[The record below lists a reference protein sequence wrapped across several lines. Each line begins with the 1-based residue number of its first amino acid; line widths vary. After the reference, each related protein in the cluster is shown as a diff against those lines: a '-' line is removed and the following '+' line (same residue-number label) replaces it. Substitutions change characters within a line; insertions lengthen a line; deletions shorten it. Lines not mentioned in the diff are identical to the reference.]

1 MKNAAIL
8 VGSLVLAVA
17 VVRPFA
23 LQPAPTR
30 ISLEL
35 QDYAALPLTADNTN
49 TNTRAQLARVNYMRD
64 EPGGRRFFVNDLNGP
79 LYILDKQKKAFTT
92 YLDFNGRGGR
102 PGLFPKFTFELNFAT
117 GLTSFIFD
125 PDYAKNGVIYTLHM
139 EDPATDAPA
148 APKAG
153 VVAGLDLSGYTTTA
167 AITTPTINGRIDRE
181 VVLIEWRDRDRS
193 NSTFEGTAREL
204 MRLQHPLAPHPLGE
218 MAFNP
223 VARPGD
229 PDWRVMYLGAGD
241 AQSGEQRDIRRLNPQ
256 RLDTLVGK
264 ILRIVPDLGEHTKTS
279 TVSENGRYRIP
290 NDNPF
295 VTVDGARKEVW
306 AYGLRNPHRLIWDVD
321 PAAALNSAE
330 GRAKAATL
338 LAFNIG
344 LVTWETVV
352 VIHKGANYGYPL
364 REGTNSMSSTNGIS
378 PIPDDD
384 TILTQISDTVVR
396 RPVRPTYPVI
406 QYSHSRETGGDAIA
420 NGFVYRG
427 KLIPALRGK
436 LVFGDI
442 TTGRMWYANRGEM
455 LAADD
460 GEAKTVAPIYE
471 IDTTLRR
478 MVEETY
484 RERGGK
490 TPTLPGMG
498 AVAGPGRVDVRFAED
513 NEGELYVLTK
523 PDGVIRKVV
532 GARETTAPVPATPA
546 ATAPT
551 PSPGQNVPSAFAR
564 PEPASSG
571 GQASQPAATIKNPVA
586 PTAESI
592 AAGKRAYDANC
603 AACHGPIA
611 QGAVKAGITISILE
625 EQKARQPSDLT
636 DGQWDHGSTDGEIF
650 TVIKRGVPPTMMA
663 GYDGR
668 IPDADIWNIVNYLR
682 TLRPRK

>member
-1 MKNAAIL
+1 MKNAFTLTGAL
-8 VGSLVLAVA
+8 LLALATARAFA
-17 VVRPFA
+17 V
-23 LQPAPTR
+23 QPPPQRLA
-30 ISLEL
+30 LEL
-35 QDYAALPLTADNTN
+35 QDYAALPVTADNTN

-79 LYILDKQKKAFTT
+79 LYILDKQTKTFTP
-92 YLDFNGRGGR
+92 YLNFNGRGGR

-125 PDYAKNGVIYTLHM
+125 PAYAKNGVFYTLHM

-148 APKAG
+148 APKVG
-153 VVAGLDLSGYTTTA
+153 VVAGLDLTGYTTTA
-167 AITTPTINGRIDRE
+167 AVPTPTVDGRIDRE
-181 VVLIEWRDRDRS
+181 VVLIEWRDRNPS
-193 NSTFEGTAREL
+193 NTTFEGTAREV
-204 MRLQHPLAPHPLGE
+204 MRVQHPLAPHPLAE
-218 MAFNP
+218 MTFNP

-229 PDWRVMYLGAGD
+229 ADWRVMYLGAGD
-241 AQSGEQRDIRRLNPQ
+241 AQSGEQRDSRRLNPQ

-264 ILRIVPDLGEHTKTS
+264 ILRIVPDLREHPKTS
-279 TVSENGRYRIP
+279 AVSENGRYRIP

-295 VTVDGARKEVW
+295 VTVDGARKEIW

-321 PAAALNSAE
+321 PASVLSSVE

-364 REGTNSMSSTNGIS
+364 REGTNSMSSTNGMG
-378 PIPDDD
+378 PIPADD
-384 TILTQISDTVVR
+384 TIPIQISETVVR
-396 RPVRPTYPVI
+396 GTVRPTYPVI
-406 QYSHSRETGGDAIA
+406 QYSHSRDTGGDAIA
-420 NGFVYRG
+420 NGFVYGG

-442 TTGRMWYANRGEM
+442 TTGRIWYANRADV

-471 IDTTLRR
+471 IETSLRR
-478 MVEETY
+478 LVEATY

-490 TPTLPGMG
+490 TPALPGMG

-513 NEGELYVLTK
+513 NDGELYLLTK
-523 PDGVIRKVV
+523 PDGVIRKIV
-532 GARETTAPVPATPA
+532 GTRETTAPAPA

-551 PSPGQNVPSAFAR
+551 PSAGKNVD
-564 PEPASSG
+564 
-571 GQASQPAATIKNPVA
+571 SQPAAGIKNPVA
-586 PTAESI
+586 PTSESI
-592 AAGKRAYDANC
+592 AAGKRAYDADC

-625 EQKARQPSDLT
+625 EQKARQPPDLT

-650 TVIKRGVPPTMMA
+650 IAIKRGLPPTMMA

-668 IPDADIWNIVNYLR
+668 IPDGDIWSIVNYLR
-682 TLRPRK
+682 TLRPGK

>member
-1 MKNAAIL
+1 MKNAAAV
-8 VGSLVLAVA
+8 VGSVALAVA

-23 LQPAPTR
+23 QPPAPTR
-30 ISLEL
+30 LALEL
-35 QDYAALPLTADNTN
+35 QDYAALPVTADNTN
-49 TNTRAQLARVNYMRD
+49 ANTRAQLARVNYMRD

-79 LYILDKQKKAFTT
+79 LYLLDKQTKAFTP
-92 YLDFNGRGGR
+92 YLNFNGRGGR

-117 GLTSFIFD
+117 GLTSFVFD
-125 PDYAKNGVIYTLHM
+125 PDYAKNGVFYTLHM

-148 APKAG
+148 APKVG
-153 VVAGLDLSGYTTTA
+153 VVAGLDLTGYTTTP
-167 AITTPTINGRIDRE
+167 AIPTPTVDGRIDRE
-181 VVLIEWRDRDRS
+181 VVLIEWRDRNPS
-193 NSTFEGTAREL
+193 NTTFEGTAREVL
-204 MRLQHPLAPHPLGE
+204 RLQHPLAPHPLAE
-218 MAFNP
+218 MTFNP

-241 AQSGEQRDIRRLNPQ
+241 AQSGEQRDSRRLNPQ

-264 ILRIVPDLGEHTKTS
+264 ILRISPDLREHTKTS
-279 TVSENGRYRIP
+279 AVSENGRYRIP

-295 VTVDGARKEVW
+295 ATVDGARKEIW

-321 PAAALNSAE
+321 PASALSSVD

-364 REGTNSMSSTNGIS
+364 REGTNSMSSTNGMG
-378 PIPDDD
+378 PIPADD
-384 TILTQISDTVVR
+384 TIPIQISGTVVR
-396 RPVRPTYPVI
+396 GTVRPTYPVI
-406 QYSHSRETGGDAIA
+406 QYSHSRDTGGDAIA

-442 TTGRMWYANRGEM
+442 TTGRIWYANRADV

-460 GEAKTVAPIYE
+460 GEAKSVAPIYE
-471 IDTTLRR
+471 IDTSLRR
-478 MVEETY
+478 LVEDTY

-490 TPTLPGMG
+490 TPALPGMG

-513 NEGELYVLTK
+513 NDGELYLLTK

-532 GARETTAPVPATPA
+532 GARETAAPAPA
-546 ATAPT
+546 ATAPAPG
-551 PSPGQNVPSAFAR
+551 PSKNVD
-564 PEPASSG
+564 
-571 GQASQPAATIKNPVA
+571 SQPAAGIKNPVP
-586 PTAESI
+586 PTSESI

-603 AACHGPIA
+603 AACHGNLA
-611 QGAVKAGITISILE
+611 QGAVKAGMTISIIE
-625 EQKARQPSDLT
+625 EQKGRQPPDLT

-650 TVIKRGVPPTMMA
+650 TAIKRGLPPTMMA

-668 IPDADIWNIVNYLR
+668 IPDGDIWSIVNYLR
-682 TLRPRK
+682 TLRPGK